1 MTTPTPVTDP
11 QVLEA
16 RALRLSAGAA
26 LAFAALGVVWGIAAS
41 SQAILFDGV
50 FALLGFALSWLGMR
64 AASVIEAGPTAR
76 YPFGREALA
85 PLVVGIQ
92 ALVLAGTFAYAS
104 VDAIMVIRDGGSDTA
119 VGSAL
124 VYSMITLFGSIALMA
139 LLRRR
144 QAGSDLV
151 AAEVAQWKASV
162 VFGVAL
168 TVGFAAASI
177 LTRTSAAAAA
187 PFVDPIL
194 VIVAG
199 LLIMPTPARMLRQ
212 AYRELL
218 EGLPGQEVTEPI
230 HAAVARL
237 VADEDLT
244 EPEMRIGKLG
254 RKVYVELDWVLPTD
268 SPFTISDADRFRR
281 RLMDDLRTPGQY
293 LWLNV
298 ELHTSPNW
306 DTA

>member
-1 MTTPTPVTDP
+1 MNATGPDP
-11 QVLEA
+11 QVAEA

-26 LAFAALGVVWGIAAS
+26 LALAAVGVVWGIFAS

-64 AASVIEAGPTAR
+64 AAAVIEAGPTPR

-92 ALVLAGTFAYAS
+92 AIVLLGTFVYAS
-104 VDAIMVIRDGGSDTA
+104 VDAIMVIRDGGSETA

-124 VYSMITLFGSIALMA
+124 LYAVFTTVIVVVMTV
-139 LLRRR
+139 LLRQRM
-144 QAGSDLV
+144 ADSDLV

-162 VFGVAL
+162 VFGIAL
-168 TVGFAAASI
+168 TVGFGVAAV

-199 LLIMPTPARMLRQ
+199 LLIVPTPVRMMRS

-218 EGLPGQEVTEPI
+218 EGVPDRTITEPI
-230 HAAVARL
+230 NTAIAHL
-237 VADEDLT
+237 CADEDLP
-244 EPEMRIGKLG
+244 EPDVRIGKLG
-254 RKVYVELDWVLPTD
+254 RKTYIEIDWLLPAD
-268 SPFTISDADRFRR
+268 SRLAVGDADRFRR
-281 RLMDDLRTPGQY
+281 RLLEELTRPGQS

-298 ELHTSPNW
+298 ELHTDPEW
-306 DTA
+306 DRM

>member
-1 MTTPTPVTDP
+1 MNAIAEDP
-11 QVLEA
+11 QAAEA
-16 RALRLSAGAA
+16 RALKLSAGAA
-26 LAFAALGVVWGIAAS
+26 LALAAVGVVWGIAAS

-64 AASVIEAGPTAR
+64 AAAVIEAGPTPR

-92 ALVLAGTFAYAS
+92 AIVLLGTFVYAS
-104 VDAIMVIRDGGSDTA
+104 VDAIMVIRDGGSETA

-124 VYSMITLFGSIALMA
+124 VYAVLTTVIVVVMMVV
-139 LLRRR
+139 LRQRM
-144 QAGSDLV
+144 GDSDLV

-168 TVGFAAASI
+168 TVGFAVAAI
-177 LTRTSAAAAA
+177 LTRTSAADAA

-199 LLIMPTPARMLRQ
+199 LLIVPTPARMMRS

-218 EGLPGQEVTEPI
+218 EGVPDPAITDPI
-230 HAAVARL
+230 HAAVDRL
-237 VADEDLT
+237 NADENLP
-244 EPEMRIGKLG
+244 EPAVRIGKLG
-254 RKVYVELDWVLPTD
+254 RKIYVELDWTLPIDAAVTVD
-268 SPFTISDADRFRR
+268 DADRYRR
-281 RLMDDLRTPGQY
+281 RLINELSQPGQS

-298 ELHTSPNW
+298 ELHTDPDW
-306 DTA
+306 DRV